1 MSAMQIHYNIK
12 HSCPIETTK
21 LAPKCPDLKLAP
33 KCLDLNWRQKCLDLE
48 GGVARPFCRRREMS
62 DVAVIRRQ
70 HRAVSVGAATSTLDA
85 EEADERRPEGE
96 SDHAVDDEVD
106 AGVEH
111 EAEDVEAGQDPDGDG

>member
-1 MSAMQIHYNIK
+1 
-12 HSCPIETTK
+12 
-21 LAPKCPDLKLAP
+21 
-33 KCLDLNWRQKCLDLE
+33 
-48 GGVARPFCRRREMS
+48 MS

-111 EAEDVEAGQDPDGDG
+111 EAEDVEAGQDPDGDGRVEPASRLAVVEVASADGRRVNDGVDLDDESDDVAHEEDDDDADEELRRTFA